1 MAKQV
6 MQFRYYGENETEIGK
21 NYPRG
26 ITKSRLKSGAAFSNY
41 YPIIKLGIQ
50 SLPGQKFYLNDA
62 NTSII
67 IGSTGIYELDLEG
80 YAEIT
85 NLAFDING
93 LNLIDNNP
101 NAYLIVDIIS
111 DKQGGNN

>member
-6 MQFRYYGENETEIGK
+6 MQFRYYGEGHEK
-21 NYPRG
+21 NYPST
-26 ITKSRLKSGAAFSNY
+26 ISKNSLKSGTIFSDKDCF
-41 YPIIKLGIQ
+41 PIIQLGIQ
-50 SLPGQKFYLNDA
+50 SLPGLHFYLNNA

-85 NLAFDING
+85 KLSFDEDT
-93 LNLIDNNP
+93 LNIIDDNP
-101 NAYLIVDIIS
+101 NAYLIVDMIC
-111 DKQGGNN
+111 DKQEANN